1 MMISRE
7 TQRHLFNIPKVELHC
22 HLELA
27 YRLNTMKSW
36 AIEDGDLPK
45 GCSDDE
51 FKAKYMVLSPMND
64 LPTVLQKFLVTRDR
78 IKSLERIER
87 LVFEACENMYLI
99 SNVRLLELR
108 YAPSFVLEKYPELG
122 ADRMHEAIM
131 NGCRKAESKYPIA
144 VGLICLLQRIKSVR
158 ENEFWAD
165 FAIDKGQEIQGLD
178 LADDEVNF
186 PPDPF
191 THIFQKAKTKGLGI
205 TVHAGEPN
213 SPDAPLNIITS
224 IKKLGAD
231 RIGHGVQAI
240 KDPKI
245 IDVLVETD
253 TPLELCPTSNV
264 LTKAVDSIEDHPVK
278 KLMELGVK
286 TTLNSDDPGVMG
298 ITLMTEYE
306 NAYKVLNM
314 SIEQLEQCN
323 RWAAEASFIC
333 KEKKNK
339 VWSF

>member
-1 MMISRE
+1 MISRE

-27 YRLNTMKSW
+27 FRLDTMKSW

-87 LVFEACENMYLI
+87 LVFEACEDMYII

-122 ADRMHEAIM
+122 AERMHEAIM
-131 NGCRKAESKYPIA
+131 KGCIKAESKYPIA
-144 VGLICLLQRIKSVR
+144 VGLICLLQRIKSVK

-178 LADDEVNF
+178 LADDEVYY

-191 THIFQKAKTKGLGI
+191 THIFQKAKSKGLGI

-213 SPDAPLNIITS
+213 SPDVPLNIITS

-240 KDPKI
+240 KDPKV
-245 IDVLVETD
+245 IDFLVD
-253 TPLELCPTSNV
+253 TGIPLELCPTSNV
-264 LTKAVDSIEDHPVK
+264 LTKAVNSMADHPVK
-278 KLMELGVK
+278 KLMDLGVK

-333 KEKKNK
+333 KEKKKK